1 MEYIVHDRFLMQCIP
16 AEGDTEIIVPD
27 GVIGFG
33 KHVFDNCESI
43 RRIVIPSSVDFV
55 GQRMI
60 WLPSIEEV
68 VLLGKYHAIHEEAF
82 PYNAH
87 KLRIVMGTEG
97 LSRFT
102 EIHKRAALRGY
113 LHSRGDGYS
122 EKSVAAHNQYLIDNA
137 IKFLPMILLFDLV
150 YGLEIIDEYG
160 RIDSAKFYKSF
171 LDAAI
176 EAGATICVDFLKA
189 WEFKNMSQKQIEN
202 HTRCGFYSEKTMKN
216 FWDYEICE
224 DGTVSLTNY
233 KGLAR
238 KLVVPSQIGN
248 RKVSKIGDYCFSIEF
263 KKGFRREFFAELLDE
278 IVFSGSITEIG
289 FRAFY
294 ESNNLKTIDFSNGVY
309 VLGSELFYIGN
320 KIEKI
325 ILPDKI
331 DNVPEGVVPTIKSQA
346 FNYVK
351 IGERW
356 RIPDGF
362 VNVYSIPEDLLEIY
376 IPKSVEDV
384 CFVNRGGDDTFGQ
397 KNTLESVIIDEE
409 NKHLRV
415 VQSCVIND
423 VKHELVYGFKNP
435 TIPTDCNLLSIGNYA
450 FQNCKAF
457 SATELPSGIKS
468 IGAFAFFGCNNIT
481 QFFIPNSVA
490 VIGRHA
496 FATCHN
502 MKKIRL
508 PDKMERIA
516 DSAFEYSGLEK
527 VHIPRGLESIEFAT
541 FFGCRLS
548 DVIIP
553 DGVESIAANAFGYM
567 HLNNVYFPESV
578 KWIETSE
585 RWPSFWHGQGLSN
598 TTFHVYKGSYMEQ
611 VGKKE
616 RFIIKYR

>member
-1 MEYIVHDRFLMQCIP
+1 MEYIVSNRFLMQCIP
-16 AEGDTEIIVPD
+16 DQGDTEIIVPD

-33 KHVFDNCESI
+33 KHVFDNCECI
-43 RRIVIPSSVDFV
+43 KRIVIPSSVDFI
-55 GQRMI
+55 GQGMI
-60 WLPSIEEV
+60 RLPNIEEV
-68 VLLGKYHAIHEEAF
+68 VILGKYQAIHEEAF

-87 KLRIVMGTEG
+87 ELRIVMGIED

-102 EIHKRAALRGY
+102 EIHKRAALKGY
-113 LHSRGDGYS
+113 LFARGDGYS
-122 EKSVAAHNQYLIDNA
+122 EKSVDVHKQYLIDNA
-137 IKFLPMILLFDLV
+137 TKFLPMILLFDLS
-150 YGLEIIDEYG
+150 YGLEIMDEYG
-160 RIDSAKFYKSF
+160 RIDGAKFYKSF

-176 EAGATICVDFLKA
+176 EAGATKCVDFLKA
-189 WEFKNMSQKQIEN
+189 WEIKNMSQKQIEN
-202 HTRCGFYSEKTMKN
+202 HNRCGFYSEKTMKN
-216 FWDYEICE
+216 FWDYEICD

-238 KLVVPSQIGN
+238 KLVVPSHIGN

-309 VLGSELFYIGN
+309 VLGSELFYLGN
-320 KIEKI
+320 KIERI
-325 ILPDKI
+325 VFPDKLENI
-331 DNVPEGVVPTIKSQA
+331 PEGVVPTIKHQA
-346 FNYVK
+346 FNYVE

-356 RIPDGF
+356 SIPEGF
-362 VNVYSIPEDLLEIY
+362 VNVYSVPENLLEIY
-376 IPKSVEDV
+376 IPKSVEDI
-384 CFVNRGGDDTFGQ
+384 CFVNRGGDEIFGQ

-409 NKHLRV
+409 NKHLRM
-415 VQSCVIND
+415 VQNCVIND

-457 SATELPSGIKS
+457 CATELPSGIKS
-468 IGAFAFFGCNNIT
+468 IGAYAFFGCKNIT
-481 QFFIPNSVA
+481 QFFIPNSVKF
-490 VIGRHA
+490 ICSNA
-496 FATCHN
+496 FACCSN

-516 DSAFEYSGLEK
+516 EFAFECSGLEK
-527 VHIPRGLESIEFAT
+527 VSIPRGIKTIEFGT

-553 DGVESIAANAFGYM
+553 DGVESIAGSAFGKM
-567 HLNNVYFPESV
+567 HLNNVYFPKSV
-578 KWIETSE
+578 TWIETRE
-585 RWPSFWHGQGLSN
+585 RDKTFWHGHGLSN
-598 TTFHVYKGSYMEQ
+598 ITFHVYKGSYMEQ
-611 VGKKE
+611 VAKKE
-616 RFIIKYR
+616 KFIVKYR